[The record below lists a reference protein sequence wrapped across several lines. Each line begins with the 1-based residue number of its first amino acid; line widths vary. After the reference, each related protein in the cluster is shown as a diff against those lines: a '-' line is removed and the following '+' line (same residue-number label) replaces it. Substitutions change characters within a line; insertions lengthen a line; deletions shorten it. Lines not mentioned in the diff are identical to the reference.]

1 MRNVPKKVQ
10 ASQSQN
16 EKLLTELREGL
27 QEHGTKESVPV
38 PEWFR
43 EGRSRPLDATLG
55 RVKSERD
62 FDLYGKLQY
71 ARGYLEAVNDL
82 RKGLAKCRESMF
94 LLLMEPYLRDVLLK
108 ADNQRRFA
116 ESVK

>member
-1 MRNVPKKVQ
+1 MRKNVHSKS
-10 ASQSQN
+10 SQR
-16 EKLLTELREGL
+16 EELQPRMREG
-27 QEHGTKESVPV
+27 KEEPAEARCPL

-43 EGRSRPLDATLG
+43 EGRHQPPDATLG
-55 RVKSERD
+55 KVKSERD
-62 FDLYGKLQY
+62 LELYGKLQY

-94 LLLMEPYLRDVLLK
+94 LTLMAPYLRDVLLK